1 MTTAPPYLRRF
12 PCAAALYDGVQVT
25 IRQLS
30 PDDKDALLSFFQGVP
45 EEDRFYLNSDVTA
58 PRVIREFTERI
69 DLSQTIPLVAEREG
83 EIIADA
89 TLHRSRRAARRHV
102 GELRIVVAPEYR
114 GKGLG
119 VRLIREFIQ
128 IGRDLEL
135 RRLVFEL
142 VSDRQQPAIEA
153 AQAAGFQLIA
163 VLQGRV
169 IDLNG
174 AERDLVILER
184 AIEDD
189 EEFPHLDI

>member
-1 MTTAPPYLRRF
+1 MTTTPPYLRRF

-30 PDDKDALLSFFQGVP
+30 SDDKDALLSFFQSVP

-69 DLSQTIPLVAEREG
+69 DLSQTIPLVAERGG

-114 GKGLG
+114 GRGLG
-119 VRLIREFIQ
+119 VRLIREFVQ
-128 IGRDLEL
+128 IGRDLDL

-184 AIEDD
+184 SIEDD

>member
-1 MTTAPPYLRRF
+1 MTTTPPYLRRF
-12 PCAAALYDGVQVT
+12 PCAAALYDGIQVT

-30 PDDKDALLSFFQGVP
+30 SDDKDALLSFFQSVP

-114 GKGLG
+114 GRGLG

-128 IGRDLEL
+128 IGRDLDL

-153 AQAAGFQLIA
+153 AQAAGFQPIA

-184 AIEDD
+184 SIEDD

>member
-169 IDLNG
+169 LDLNG

-189 EEFPHLDI
+189 DEFPHLDI